1 VWSSACSDLQV
12 QQRRYRY
19 RTGEAQELSGLWKV
33 SLATLLNYPLIV
45 FVITFAVLWAAAL
58 IGDKAGQKRRM
69 NEDQQSDFSIVTAAT
84 LTLLGLI
91 IGFSFSMATGRYDQR
106 KNYEEEE
113 ANAIGTEFVR
123 VDMLSEAERAQVKS
137 LLRQYTDL
145 RIQLYTSS
153 YADDITPIQQKTAQL
168 QDQMWTAVAKVV
180 SGQQTPVMS
189 QVMTGMNDVLNSQGY
204 AQAARWNRIPIGAW
218 YLMFGTAVLCNLL
231 LGFGLKTFNPKVL
244 LILPLVVALAFF
256 LIADIDS
263 PRGGVIRVVPQ
274 NLMAL
279 RNGLK

>member
-1 VWSSACSDLQV
+1 
-12 QQRRYRY
+12 
-19 RTGEAQELSGLWKV
+19 
-33 SLATLLNYPLIV
+33 LATLLNYPLIV

-263 PRGGVIRVVPQ
+263 PRGGVIRVVPE